1 MKKLTLSLA
10 SASIAATSI
19 VAPTAAAA
27 STDITV
33 EKNDT
38 LWDLA
43 NKHKTTVKDLKEIN
57 NLDSDNIQIGQQLKV
72 AENKDTYVVKSGDSL
87 WKIAQA
93 NHTSVEE
100 LKNINKLTSNTIFV
114 NQKLEIPGIDY
125 VMDTTAV
132 VQKTSDVSTSAQTP
146 VAEEVA
152 PVAEKAAPV
161 AEETAPVAEET
172 APVAE
177 KAAPVAEETAPAAE
191 ETAPAAEET
200 APVAEETAPVAE
212 KAAPVAEETAPAA
225 EEVDTNASTYEVK
238 AGDSLSKI
246 ADLFNTSVNKIA
258 ALNELTNSETL
269 SVGQVLA
276 VKGEVKAPTVSE
288 TPKET
293 KPVAE
298 EKTEATVNTNASTY
312 KVNAGDTLAV
322 IASQFGTTTSKLV
335 ALNNL
340 SNANSLTVGQ
350 TLKVKGSVPAPTV
363 TAPKPTQTVA
373 TQTVATQTVAT
384 QTPSTQT
391 VAKPSVSASTHTVKS
406 GDSLGKIASQ
416 YGVSVSYLVNRN
428 NLSNAND
435 LSVGQVLQLKGAA
448 SSSVTPKPTTP
459 KPTTPTTTYK
469 PSKPSAPS
477 TSGLSFNT
485 LFSFAQQFSGTPYV
499 WGGTT
504 PSGFDCSGFTQY
516 VYGNSGVSLNRTAG
530 DQMNQSTKISEGQAK
545 PGDLVFFSYNG
556 GSSIDHVGIYMGN
569 GQMINAQ
576 NNGVKID
583 NIHGNG
589 WGEFLV
595 GFGTVGNFN

>member
-146 VAEEVA
+146 VAEEVV
-152 PVAEKAAPV
+152 PVAEEVAPV

-177 KAAPVAEETAPAAE
+177 KAAPVAEET
-191 ETAPAAEET
+191 
-200 APVAEETAPVAE
+200 
-212 KAAPVAEETAPAA
+212 APVAEETAPAA

-373 TQTVATQTVAT
+373 TQT
-384 QTPSTQT
+384 PSTQT

-469 PSKPSAPS
+469 PSKPSVPS

>member
-1 MKKLTLSLA
+1 M
-10 SASIAATSI
+10 
-19 VAPTAAAA
+19 
-27 STDITV
+27 
-33 EKNDT
+33 
-38 LWDLA
+38 
-43 NKHKTTVKDLKEIN
+43 
-57 NLDSDNIQIGQQLKV
+57 
-72 AENKDTYVVKSGDSL
+72 
-87 WKIAQA
+87 
-93 NHTSVEE
+93 
-100 LKNINKLTSNTIFV
+100 
-114 NQKLEIPGIDY
+114 
-125 VMDTTAV
+125 
-132 VQKTSDVSTSAQTP
+132 
-146 VAEEVA
+146 
-152 PVAEKAAPV
+152 
-161 AEETAPVAEET
+161 
-172 APVAE
+172 
-177 KAAPVAEETAPAAE
+177 
-191 ETAPAAEET
+191 
-200 APVAEETAPVAE
+200 
-212 KAAPVAEETAPAA
+212 
-225 EEVDTNASTYEVK
+225 
-238 AGDSLSKI
+238 
-246 ADLFNTSVNKIA
+246 NKIA

>member
-146 VAEEVA
+146 VAEEAAPVAEETAPVAEKAA

-177 KAAPVAEETAPAAE
+177 KAAPVAE
-191 ETAPAAEET
+191 
-200 APVAEETAPVAE
+200 
-212 KAAPVAEETAPAA
+212 K
-225 EEVDTNASTYEVK
+225 VDTNASTYEVK

-373 TQTVATQTVAT
+373 TQTPSTQTPST

>member
-72 AENKDTYVVKSGDSL
+72 AANKDTYVVKSGDSL

-93 NHTSVEE
+93 KHTSVEK

-125 VMDTTAV
+125 VIDTTAV

-146 VAEEVA
+146 VAEEAAPVAEKAAPVAEKAA

-191 ETAPAAEET
+191 ET
-200 APVAEETAPVAE
+200 
-212 KAAPVAEETAPAA
+212 APVAEETAPAA

-322 IASQFGTTTSKLV
+322 IASQFETTTSKLV

-373 TQTVATQTVAT
+373 TQT
-384 QTPSTQT
+384 PSTQT
-391 VAKPSVSASTHTVKS
+391 VAKPSASASTHTVKS

-477 TSGLSFNT
+477 TSGLSFNE

>member
-161 AEETAPVAEET
+161 AEETAP
-172 APVAE
+172 
-177 KAAPVAEETAPAAE
+177 AAE
-191 ETAPAAEET
+191 EAAS
-200 APVAEETAPVAE
+200 V
-212 KAAPVAEETAPAA
+212 A

-363 TAPKPTQTVA
+363 TAPKP
-373 TQTVATQTVAT
+373 TQTVAT

>member
-152 PVAEKAAPV
+152 PVAEKA
-161 AEETAPVAEET
+161 
-172 APVAE
+172 
-177 KAAPVAEETAPAAE
+177 
-191 ETAPAAEET
+191 
-200 APVAEETAPVAE
+200 APVAE

-373 TQTVATQTVAT
+373 TQTPST

-556 GSSIDHVGIYMGN
+556 GSSIDHVGIYIGN

>member
-146 VAEEVA
+146 VAEKAA

-161 AEETAPVAEET
+161 AEKAAPVAEKAAPVAEET

-191 ETAPAAEET
+191 ETAP
-200 APVAEETAPVAE
+200 V
-212 KAAPVAEETAPAA
+212 A

-322 IASQFGTTTSKLV
+322 IASQFETTTSKLV

-363 TAPKPTQTVA
+363 TAPKP
-373 TQTVATQTVAT
+373 TQTVAT

>member
-161 AEETAPVAEET
+161 AEKA

-191 ETAPAAEET
+191 ET
-200 APVAEETAPVAE
+200 
-212 KAAPVAEETAPAA
+212 APVAEETAPAA

-276 VKGEVKAPTVSE
+276 VKGEVKAPTVSK

-373 TQTVATQTVAT
+373 TQTPST

>member
-161 AEETAPVAEET
+161 AEKAAPVAEETAPVAEKAAPVAEET

-191 ETAPAAEET
+191 E
-200 APVAEETAPVAE
+200 
-212 KAAPVAEETAPAA
+212 AAPVAEETAPAAEEAAPVA

-322 IASQFGTTTSKLV
+322 IASQFETTTSKLV

-373 TQTVATQTVAT
+373 TQTVA
-384 QTPSTQT
+384 
-391 VAKPSVSASTHTVKS
+391 KPAVSASTHTVKS

-448 SSSVTPKPTTP
+448 SSSVTPKPTTPKPTTP

>member
-146 VAEEVA
+146 VAEKAAPVAEKAA

-172 APVAE
+172 APAAEETAPVAE
-177 KAAPVAEETAPAAE
+177 ETAPAAEEAAPVAEETAPAAE
-191 ETAPAAEET
+191 EAAS
-200 APVAEETAPVAE
+200 V
-212 KAAPVAEETAPAA
+212 A

-373 TQTVATQTVAT
+373 TQT
-384 QTPSTQT
+384 PSTQT

-416 YGVSVSYLVNRN
+416 YGVSVSYLVNCN

-448 SSSVTPKPTTP
+448 SSSVTPKPTTPKPTTP

>member
-161 AEETAPVAEET
+161 AEKAAPVAEKAAPVAEETAPVAEET

-177 KAAPVAEETAPAAE
+177 KA
-191 ETAPAAEET
+191 
-200 APVAEETAPVAE
+200 APVAE

-363 TAPKPTQTVA
+363 TAPKP
-373 TQTVATQTVAT
+373 TQTVAT

>member
-161 AEETAPVAEET
+161 AEKAAPVAEKAAPVAEKAAPVAEET

-191 ETAPAAEET
+191 E
-200 APVAEETAPVAE
+200 
-212 KAAPVAEETAPAA
+212 AAPVA

-322 IASQFGTTTSKLV
+322 IASQFETTTSKLV

-373 TQTVATQTVAT
+373 TQT
-384 QTPSTQT
+384 PSTQT
-391 VAKPSVSASTHTVKS
+391 VAKPAVSASTHTVKS

-459 KPTTPTTTYK
+459 TTTTPTTTYK

>member
-161 AEETAPVAEET
+161 AEKAAPVAEET

-191 ETAPAAEET
+191 EAAPVAEETAPAAEET
-200 APVAEETAPVAE
+200 APVAEETAPA
-212 KAAPVAEETAPAA
+212 AEETAPVA
-225 EEVDTNASTYEVK
+225 EKVDTNASTYEVK

-246 ADLFNTSVNKIA
+246 ADLFNTSVNKIV

-276 VKGEVKAPTVSE
+276 VKGEVKAPTVSK

-322 IASQFGTTTSKLV
+322 IASQFETTTSKLV

-373 TQTVATQTVAT
+373 TQT
-384 QTPSTQT
+384 PSTQT
-391 VAKPSVSASTHTVKS
+391 VAKPAVSASTHTVKS

>member
-161 AEETAPVAEET
+161 AEKAAPVAEET

-191 ETAPAAEET
+191 EAAPVAEETAPAAEET
-200 APVAEETAPVAE
+200 APVAEETAPAAE
-212 KAAPVAEETAPAA
+212 EAAPVA

-322 IASQFGTTTSKLV
+322 IASQFETTTSKLV

-373 TQTVATQTVAT
+373 TQT
-384 QTPSTQT
+384 PSTQT
-391 VAKPSVSASTHTVKS
+391 VAKPAVSASTHTVKS

>member
-161 AEETAPVAEET
+161 AE
-172 APVAE
+172 
-177 KAAPVAEETAPAAE
+177 KAAPVAE

-200 APVAEETAPVAE
+200 APVAEETAPAAE
-212 KAAPVAEETAPAA
+212 EAAPVAEETAPAA
-225 EEVDTNASTYEVK
+225 EETAPVAEETAPAAEETAPVAEKVDTNASTYEVK

-246 ADLFNTSVNKIA
+246 ADLFNTSVNKIV

-276 VKGEVKAPTVSE
+276 VKGEVKAPTVSK

-322 IASQFGTTTSKLV
+322 IASQFETTTSKLV

-373 TQTVATQTVAT
+373 TQT
-384 QTPSTQT
+384 PSTQT
-391 VAKPSVSASTHTVKS
+391 VAKPAVSASTHTVKS

>member
-161 AEETAPVAEET
+161 AEETAPVAE
-172 APVAE
+172 
-177 KAAPVAEETAPAAE
+177 KAAPVAE

-200 APVAEETAPVAE
+200 APVAEETAPAAE
-212 KAAPVAEETAPAA
+212 EAAPVAEETAPAAEEAAPVA

-276 VKGEVKAPTVSE
+276 VKGEVKAPTVSK

-322 IASQFGTTTSKLV
+322 IASQFETTTSKLV

-373 TQTVATQTVAT
+373 
-384 QTPSTQT
+384 TQT

>member
-161 AEETAPVAEET
+161 AEKAAPVAEKAAPVAEET

-177 KAAPVAEETAPAAE
+177 KAAPVAEETAP
-191 ETAPAAEET
+191 
-200 APVAEETAPVAE
+200 VAEKAAPVAE
-212 KAAPVAEETAPAA
+212 KAAPVAEETAPAAEETAPAA

-322 IASQFGTTTSKLV
+322 IASQFETTTSKLV

-373 TQTVATQTVAT
+373 TQT
-384 QTPSTQT
+384 PSTQT
-391 VAKPSVSASTHTVKS
+391 VAKPAVSASTHTVKS

-583 NIHGNG
+583 NIHRNG

>member
-177 KAAPVAEETAPAAE
+177 KAAPVAEKAAPVAE

-200 APVAEETAPVAE
+200 
-212 KAAPVAEETAPAA
+212 APVAEETAPAA

-322 IASQFGTTTSKLV
+322 IASQFETTTSKLV

-363 TAPKPTQTVA
+363 TAPKP
-373 TQTVATQTVAT
+373 TQTVAT

>member
-161 AEETAPVAEET
+161 AEETAPVAE
-172 APVAE
+172 

-191 ETAPAAEET
+191 E
-200 APVAEETAPVAE
+200 
-212 KAAPVAEETAPAA
+212 AAPVA

-322 IASQFGTTTSKLV
+322 IASQFETTTSKLV

-373 TQTVATQTVAT
+373 TQT
-384 QTPSTQT
+384 PSTQT
-391 VAKPSVSASTHTVKS
+391 VAKPAVSASTHTVKS

>member
-161 AEETAPVAEET
+161 AEKA

-177 KAAPVAEETAPAAE
+177 KAAPV
-191 ETAPAAEET
+191 AEET

-212 KAAPVAEETAPAA
+212 KAAPVAEKAAPVAEETAPVAEETAPAAEEAAPVA

-276 VKGEVKAPTVSE
+276 VKGEVKAPTVLE

-363 TAPKPTQTVA
+363 TAPKA
-373 TQTVATQTVAT
+373 TQTVATQTPSTQTPST

>member
-172 APVAE
+172 APAAE
-177 KAAPVAEETAPAAE
+177 EAAPVAEETAPAAE
-191 ETAPAAEET
+191 E
-200 APVAEETAPVAE
+200 
-212 KAAPVAEETAPAA
+212 AAPVA

-373 TQTVATQTVAT
+373 TQTPST

-556 GSSIDHVGIYMGN
+556 GSSIDHVGIYIGN

>member
-152 PVAEKAAPV
+152 PVAEKV
-161 AEETAPVAEET
+161 APVAEET

-191 ETAPAAEET
+191 ETAP
-200 APVAEETAPVAE
+200 
-212 KAAPVAEETAPAA
+212 VAEETAPAA
-225 EEVDTNASTYEVK
+225 EEAAPVAEETDTNASTYEVK
-238 AGDSLSKI
+238 AGDSLS
-246 ADLFNTSVNKIA
+246 KIA

-276 VKGEVKAPTVSE
+276 VKGEVKAPTVSK

-322 IASQFGTTTSKLV
+322 IASQFETTTSKLV

-373 TQTVATQTVAT
+373 TQT
-384 QTPSTQT
+384 PSTQT
-391 VAKPSVSASTHTVKS
+391 VAKPAVSASTHTVKS

>member
-191 ETAPAAEET
+191 E
-200 APVAEETAPVAE
+200 
-212 KAAPVAEETAPAA
+212 
-225 EEVDTNASTYEVK
+225 VDTNASTYEVK

-363 TAPKPTQTVA
+363 TAPKPTQTVATQTVA

>member
-132 VQKTSDVSTSAQTP
+132 VQKTSDVSTSAQT
-146 VAEEVA
+146 
-152 PVAEKAAPV
+152 
-161 AEETAPVAEET
+161 
-172 APVAE
+172 
-177 KAAPVAEETAPAAE
+177 PVAEETAPAAE

-363 TAPKPTQTVA
+363 TAPKPTQTVATQTVA